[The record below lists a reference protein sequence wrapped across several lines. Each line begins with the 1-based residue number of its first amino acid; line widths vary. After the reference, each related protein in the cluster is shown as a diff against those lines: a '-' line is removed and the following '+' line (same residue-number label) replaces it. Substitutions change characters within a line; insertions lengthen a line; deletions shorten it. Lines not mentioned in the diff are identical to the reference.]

1 MTIWTFNPDTC
12 TFQPGRH
19 DALAE
24 ADVAVVKDDTD
35 VHVVRNHAAPRRWPT
50 GEPLIVA
57 GCEFE
62 REQFE

>member
-1 MTIWTFNPDTC
+1 MKVWTFNPDTC
-12 TFQPGRH
+12 TFQPGGRK
-19 DALAE
+19 ALVD
-24 ADVAVVKDDTD
+24 ADVAVIRDDAD
-35 VHVVRNHAAPRRWPT
+35 VQVVRDSGEPHRWPT